1 MTVWFPGRV
10 RVLGS
15 DFAEEAG
22 HSNEGKGPR
31 LSCSPGSRGL
41 PRSLQNSAE
50 MEFSDGQVWAAVQSP
65 LGSCP
70 FCFFKSHRPLSMES
84 PPGLCSKSQLG
95 TCLLVGDPWKPDDV
109 LTASPSWGRSGP
121 RTQPL
126 SISSGWEAAQSRPEQ
141 HGSGV
146 GSVVET
152 GEGLSEYSGQT
163 APFSTQTVCY
173 TSFLEEHVFL
183 SII

>member
-1 MTVWFPGRV
+1 MQNRLWDTMGIPARSVRQLTFSKLSSMPHQLVYPLKSAQRYSSCLQVHSFTHSLSKHVSTPGGGARQCAQLGLWGVNTFVWFPGRV

-15 DFAEEAG
+15 DFAEEAVL
-22 HSNEGKGPR
+22 SNEGKGPR

-70 FCFFKSHRPLSMES
+70 FCFFKSRRPLRMES

-95 TCLLVGDPWKPDDV
+95 CVAL
-109 LTASPSWGRSGP
+109 
-121 RTQPL
+121 
-126 SISSGWEAAQSRPEQ
+126 
-141 HGSGV
+141 
-146 GSVVET
+146 
-152 GEGLSEYSGQT
+152 
-163 APFSTQTVCY
+163 
-173 TSFLEEHVFL
+173 
-183 SII
+183 